1 MIMNGLDPIE
11 VIFTYSLLKNGY
23 NDFRDVQSM
32 HSGAM
37 EEFRSSGRWN
47 GSAAELRGVLFMEQR
62 SWRWWGESPENE
74 DAEKIISLFE
84 AIQDQIQRGDVAP
97 NSVRPEYDFQGVD
110 AVFRGNHVIDIT
122 PKTRKVARI
131 VVLESTGEVLRCP
144 KRDLR
149 SFLEREFIGRA

>member
-1 MIMNGLDPIE
+1 MMNGFDPIE

-47 GSAAELRGVLFMEQR
+47 GSAAELRGVLFTEQR
-62 SWRWWGESPENE
+62 CWRWWGESPENE

-84 AIQDQIQRGDVAP
+84 AIQDLIQLGDFAP
-97 NSVRPEYDFQGVD
+97 NSVRPEYDFQGADV
-110 AVFRGNHVIDIT
+110 VLRGIHVIDIT

-131 VVLESTGEVLRCP
+131 IVLESTGEVVRCH
-144 KRDLR
+144 KRDLLPFT
-149 SFLEREFIGRA
+149 SL